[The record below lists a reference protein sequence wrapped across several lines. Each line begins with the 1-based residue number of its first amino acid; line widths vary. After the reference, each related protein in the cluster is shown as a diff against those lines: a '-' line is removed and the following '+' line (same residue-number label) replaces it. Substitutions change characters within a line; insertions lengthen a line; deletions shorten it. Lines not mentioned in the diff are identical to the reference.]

1 MVDIVFSQLTDPFR
15 IGLIFF
21 LVLTAMRT
29 RQNMGLLMPLGM
41 GVVFIAILIPLTTA
55 AGAAVGRTEAIGF
68 GILSN
73 AIILGIVL
81 GGWAIWEKVRG

>member
-1 MVDIVFSQLTDPFR
+1 MVDIVFSQLIDPFR

-29 RQNMGLLMPLGM
+29 RQTMGLLTPLAM
-41 GVVFIAILIPLTTA
+41 GVVFVAILIPLTTA
-55 AGAAVGRTEAIGF
+55 AAVGIDRTQAIGF

-73 AIILGIVL
+73 AIILGVIL
-81 GGWAIWEKVRG
+81 GGWTIWEKVRR